1 MGIRGDGI
9 MKNVVILEVEKYNE
23 LINKLNRLE
32 NEKEFSLNQI
42 NLWNKKIDV
51 IDEKFRGLFDTIIR
65 EDIIGTDEVIISDT
79 NVNICSTALTI
90 INIIRNTTTFI
101 TFTAN
106 VFAVSYTISF
116 CVFVTASSTYFC
128 K

>member
-1 MGIRGDGI
+1 MGIGEDGI

-32 NEKEFSLNQI
+32 NEKEFSLDQI
-42 NLWNKKIDV
+42 NLWNKKIDE

-65 EDIIGTDEVIISDT
+65 KGIIGTDEVIMSDI
-79 NVNICSTALTI
+79 NDRDIIAKYVNDNLKLEFLELKEE
-90 INIIRNTTTFI
+90 RK
-101 TFTAN
+101 
-106 VFAVSYTISF
+106 
-116 CVFVTASSTYFC
+116 C